1 MHGGTLKYLL
11 KHYNIDMKIETFEIR
26 KYVLGPLDTNS
37 YLVIDHAGNALLIDA
52 PPGVLT
58 IMLYLLDRNI
68 VKLTHILITHVH
80 FDHAA
85 EAEPLREISGA
96 KLIMHRDE
104 FLILEESGRWARAY
118 GIRWFRPSP
127 DKLLTED
134 SEVDLGWIK
143 IQAIHTPGHSPGSLC
158 YYIKELNTIFTGDLI
173 FKGTVGR
180 TDLPGG
186 SSREMINSL
195 RKIILLIPT
204 KTRILPGHGGETILD
219 HELRYNPYVR
229 VIASRLKGGEEG
241 TLSI

>member
-1 MHGGTLKYLL
+1 MIVLNTSLSIN
-11 KHYNIDMKIETFEIR
+11 NIDMRIETFEIK
-26 KYVLGPLDTNS
+26 KYVLGPLNTNS
-37 YLVIDHAGNALLIDA
+37 YLVIDRAGNALLVDA
-52 PPGVLT
+52 PPGILT

-85 EAEPLREISGA
+85 EAEPLREVSGA

-118 GIRWFRPSP
+118 GIRWFKPDP

-134 SEVDLGWIK
+134 TEIDLGWVK
-143 IQAIHTPGHSPGSLC
+143 VQAIHTPGHSPGSTC

-186 SSREMINSL
+186 SSREMIKSL
-195 RKIILLIPT
+195 KKIILLIPSE
-204 KTRILPGHGGETILD
+204 TRILPGHGDETTLSD
-219 HELRYNPYVR
+219 ELKHNPYVR
-229 VIASRLKGGEEG
+229 AIASGPKRNWKG